1 MLYLLCLITKTW
13 FPISKQRKEGNKID
27 KLWGKKSLKLYTLID
42 CIFLN
47 PINYQTLKMIMS
59 NSEGD

>member
-1 MLYLLCLITKTW
+1 M
-13 FPISKQRKEGNKID
+13 
-27 KLWGKKSLKLYTLID
+27 GKKSLKLYTLID

-59 NSEGD
+59 NSEGDWGFGYS